1 MLKRSKLSL
10 LVALF
15 NLVFFSAV
23 HATNEGSII
32 VEHPKNIAQ
41 CVGGSE
47 VLYVVLDKGV
57 VATFQWQFSDDNVNW
72 KDVKGAN
79 LATYLPDANETKTAF
94 YRVAVTTNETIFS
107 KSAEVRIAEK
117 PSVFISADSQLKL
130 KATFKGGAGKRTIQW
145 QEANSG
151 QKWTNIEGANQ
162 EEFKAPKHT
171 RDDMK
176 YSAKVTFSG
185 SGCCN

>member
-23 HATNEGSII
+23 HANNEGSII

-41 CVGGSE
+41 CVGGSD
-47 VLYVVLDKGV
+47 VLNVVLNKGV

-72 KDVKGAN
+72 KDVKDAN

-107 KSAEVRIAEK
+107 KTAEVLIVEK
-117 PSVFISADSQLKL
+117 PTVLISVDSKLKL
-130 KATFKGGAGKRTIQW
+130 KLSFSLMAPSETVCPAV
-145 QEANSG
+145 SG
-151 QKWTNIEGANQ
+151 LMVLK
-162 EEFKAPKHT
+162 
-171 RDDMK
+171 
-176 YSAKVTFSG
+176 
-185 SGCCN
+185 